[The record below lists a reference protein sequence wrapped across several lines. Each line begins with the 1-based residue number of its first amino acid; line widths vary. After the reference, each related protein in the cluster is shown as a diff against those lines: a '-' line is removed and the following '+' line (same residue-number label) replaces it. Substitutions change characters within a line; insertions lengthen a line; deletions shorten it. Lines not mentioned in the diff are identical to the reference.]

1 MVTLHLPI
9 VFLSE
14 EAWRT
19 YRCPFSRLDG
29 RGFENIPGEP
39 C

>member
-9 VFLSE
+9 IVLSE
-14 EAWRT
+14 KVWRT

-29 RGFENIPGEP
+29 RGFEDTSGES